1 MINGLLIYLKYE
13 LKMNPPIELRQL
25 RYFVAVAEEMHVG
38 RAAQR
43 LNMTQ
48 PPLSQAIQGLEAL
61 LGANLFIRQ
70 KRGITLS
77 AAGHALLPEA
87 RRLIRDCSAL
97 PDLVKSAAL
106 GEIGSL
112 SLGFISTADYNLLP
126 PVLREFRKLYPQ
138 VQLSLKEATS
148 DVQLEA
154 LRLGQIDLGLMIPPL
169 PDKLSEIM
177 NYQPIMAE
185 PLILAAPA
193 DADWLGARKRL
204 SLTACQGQP
213 LIIFPRAIAPAF
225 YDAILG
231 CFQSVGITPE
241 IGQEA
246 IQMQTIIGLVSAGMG
261 IALVPQSVSNLK
273 RPGVVY
279 RDLIE
284 TTPQIETGVAWRKDN
299 HSPVLQAFITLL
311 TNV

>member
-1 MINGLLIYLKYE
+1 MS
-13 LKMNPPIELRQL
+13 IEFRQL
-25 RYFVAVAEEMHVG
+25 RYFVAVAEELHVG

-43 LNMTQ
+43 LHMTQ

-61 LGANLFIRQ
+61 LGVELFIRA

-87 RRLIRDCSAL
+87 RRLIKDSLAL
-97 PDLVKSAAL
+97 PELVRSAAQ
-106 GEIGSL
+106 GETGQL
-112 SLGFISTADYNLLP
+112 SIAFVSSADYNLLP
-126 PVLREFRKLYPQ
+126 PLLRDFRSHYPQ
-138 VQLSLKEATS
+138 VQISLREATS

-154 LRLGQIDLGLMIPPL
+154 LRLGQIDLGLMIPPI
-169 PDKLSEIM
+169 PDKLAEQL
-177 NYQPIMAE
+177 NYRAILSE
-185 PLILAAPA
+185 PLILAAPG
-193 DADWLGARKRL
+193 DAPWLKSKQGAAKL
-204 SLTACQGQP
+204 SLADCQGQP
-213 LIIFPRAIAPAF
+213 LIIFPRKIAPTF

-231 CFQSVGITPE
+231 CFQQAGITPE

-279 RDLIE
+279 YDLVE
-284 TTPQIETGVAWRKDN
+284 KTPLVETGLAWRKDN
-299 HSPVLQAFITLL
+299 HSPVLHAFTELIRKTK
-311 TNV
+311 

>member
-1 MINGLLIYLKYE
+1 
-13 LKMNPPIELRQL
+13 MNLELRQL
-25 RYFVAVAEEMHVG
+25 RYFIAVAEELHVG

-43 LNMTQ
+43 LHMTQ
-48 PPLSQAIQGLEAL
+48 PPLSQAIQGLEAM
-61 LGANLFIRQ
+61 LGADLFIRQ

-87 RRLIRDCSAL
+87 RRLIKDSLAL
-97 PDLVKSAAL
+97 PELVRCAAL
-106 GEIGSL
+106 GEVGHISL
-112 SLGFISTADYNLLP
+112 AFVSTADYNLLP
-126 PVLREFRKLYPQ
+126 PLLRDFRSRYPQ
-138 VQLSLKEATS
+138 VQISLREATS

-154 LRLGQIDLGLMIPPL
+154 LRLGQIDLGLMIPPI
-169 PDKLSEIM
+169 PEKLADM
-177 NYQPIMAE
+177 LNYQAILSE
-185 PLILAAPA
+185 PLILAAPS
-193 DADWLGARKRL
+193 DSTWLSNKL
-204 SLTACQGQP
+204 QVSLLECQGQP

-225 YDAILG
+225 YDSILG

-279 RDLIE
+279 RELEQITPLIE
-284 TTPQIETGVAWRKDN
+284 TGLAWRRDN
-299 HSPVLQAFITLL
+299 HSPVLHAFIEL
-311 TNV
+311 TRKNK

>member
-1 MINGLLIYLKYE
+1 MS
-13 LKMNPPIELRQL
+13 IEFRQL
-25 RYFVAVAEEMHVG
+25 RYFVAVAEELHVG

-43 LNMTQ
+43 LHMTQ

-61 LGANLFIRQ
+61 LGVELFIRA

-87 RRLIRDCSAL
+87 RRLIKDSLAL
-97 PDLVKSAAL
+97 PELVRSAAQ
-106 GEIGSL
+106 GETGQL
-112 SLGFISTADYNLLP
+112 SIALVSSADYNLLP
-126 PVLREFRKLYPQ
+126 PLLRDFRSHYPQ
-138 VQLSLKEATS
+138 VQISLREATS

-154 LRLGQIDLGLMIPPL
+154 LRLGQIDLGLMIPPI
-169 PDKLSEIM
+169 PDKLAEQL
-177 NYQPIMAE
+177 NYRAILSE
-185 PLILAAPA
+185 PLILAAPG
-193 DADWLGARKRL
+193 DAPWLKSKQGAAKL
-204 SLTACQGQP
+204 SLADCQGQS
-213 LIIFPRAIAPAF
+213 LIIFPRKIAPTF

-231 CFQSVGITPE
+231 CFQQAGITPE

-279 RDLIE
+279 YDLVE
-284 TTPQIETGVAWRKDN
+284 KTPLVETGLAWRKDN
-299 HSPVLQAFITLL
+299 HSPVLHAFTELIRKTK
-311 TNV
+311 